1 MQCLT
6 VTEMHRFWCAKPL
19 EKTDWWQQQSEEVE
33 EVTEMGEEETNRG
46 KSKVGVRDGKAE
58 EKEMEAGVI

>member
-6 VTEMHRFWCAKPL
+6 VTDKHRFSFAKPL

-33 EVTEMGEEETNRG
+33 EVTEMGEEETRRG
-46 KSKVGVRDGKAE
+46 KSEVGVHDGIAE
-58 EKEMEAGVI
+58 EKEVEAEVI